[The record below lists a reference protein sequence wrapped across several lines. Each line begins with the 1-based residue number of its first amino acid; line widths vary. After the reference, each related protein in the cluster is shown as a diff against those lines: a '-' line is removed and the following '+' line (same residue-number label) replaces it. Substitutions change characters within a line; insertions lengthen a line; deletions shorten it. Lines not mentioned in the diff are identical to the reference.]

1 MRLGILAGFSN
12 DWRDTLEKVKIAE
25 DLGYEMVSTG
35 EAWGASVLPWL
46 TVIAA
51 NTEQITIGT
60 GILNTFSRTPAAIA
74 QEFASLETISGGR
87 MVCGLGSSGNLV
99 IEGFHGVDFDR
110 PLRRIR
116 EYTEIIKMLL
126 RGERLQYEGEIYTL
140 QRGFRLLGHQPV
152 RENIPVWIAAITPRS
167 IQQTGEIADGIYP
180 IHWPRHSFETLKR
193 QLAGASRDAGR
204 PEDSV
209 TVAPFTNVYV
219 TGTHGPGDDEDVWRN
234 ARQPLFHYTNRMG
247 SFYWQMLARSGF
259 ESEIKASRAAW
270 SERDSEG
277 ALMAISEN
285 MVREIQ
291 VIGPI
296 ESIAEQLQARSD
308 AGADLQMIPLPDG
321 APLEVGRRLE
331 QYLGG

>member
-1 MRLGILAGFSN
+1 MRLGILAGFSA

-35 EAWGASVLPWL
+35 EAWGHSVLPWL

-51 NTEQITIGT
+51 NTEKMQIGT

-74 QEFASLETISGGR
+74 QEFATLETISGGR

-99 IEGFHGVDFDR
+99 IEGFHGAEFNR

-126 RGERLQYEGEIYTL
+126 SGQRLQYEGEIYTL
-140 QRGFRLLGHQPV
+140 QRGFRLLGYEPV
-152 RENIPVWIAAITPRS
+152 REDLPVWIAAITPRS

-180 IHWPRHSFETLKR
+180 IHWPKRGFEPLKR

-209 TVAPFTNVYV
+209 TVAPFTNVFV
-219 TGTHGPGDDEDVWRN
+219 TGEGDDEQVWRN

-247 SFYWQMLARSGF
+247 SFYWQMLSRSGF
-259 ESEIKASRAAW
+259 ESEIKESRAAW
-270 SERDSEG
+270 ADRDSEG
-277 ALMAISEN
+277 ALMAFSES

-296 ESIAEQLQARSD
+296 ESVPEQLQARSD
-308 AGADLQMIPLPDG
+308 AGADLQMIPLPSGD
-321 APLEVGRRLE
+321 AVDVGRRLE
-331 QYLGG
+331 QFLGS

>member
-1 MRLGILAGFSN
+1 MRLGILAGFDAN
-12 DWRDTLEKVKIAE
+12 WRDTLEKVKIAE
-25 DLGYEMVSTG
+25 DLGYEMISTG
-35 EAWGASVLPWL
+35 EAWGHSVLPWL

-51 NTEQITIGT
+51 STEKIQIGT
-60 GILNTFSRTPAAIA
+60 GILNTFSRSPAAIA
-74 QEFASLETISGGR
+74 QEFATLETISGGR

-126 RGERLQYEGEIYTL
+126 SGRRLQYEGEIYTL
-140 QRGFRLLGHQPV
+140 QRGFRLLGYEPV
-152 RENIPVWIAAITPRS
+152 REDMPVWIAAITPRS

-180 IHWPRHSFETLKR
+180 IHWPKRSFEPLQR

-209 TVAPFTNVYV
+209 TIAPFTNVYV
-219 TGTHGPGDDEDVWRN
+219 TGEGDDESVWRN

-247 SFYWQMLARSGF
+247 SFYWQMLARSGY
-259 ESEIKASRAAW
+259 ESEIKESRAAW
-270 SERDSEG
+270 ADRDAEG
-277 ALMAISEN
+277 ALMAFSES

-296 ESIAEQLQARSD
+296 ESVPEQLQARSD
-308 AGADLQMIPLPDG
+308 AGAHLQMIPLPQGD
-321 APLEVGRRLE
+321 PTDVGRRLE